1 MVIATPRASP
11 PSGRHGSHHPYCV
24 NADGHGPAWGNS
36 LFEDAA
42 EYGYG
47 KAMGLRHRR
56 EKVSALMKQALPR
69 APPAN

>member
-1 MVIATPRASP
+1 
-11 PSGRHGSHHPYCV
+11 V